1 MNIIDLYDQF
11 KKYDVFKASLGEL
24 TVLETF
30 QDGGVDVLIGEKQF
44 HFYPEA
50 VSSLVKLFDASQ
62 TFWSKQSTT
71 IRDFLLKT
79 WFEENREKVV
89 FFNTDGLGHIFD
101 SYPRESPA
109 PVYGVLKTLAA
120 KLPKTLDFDRV
131 IVQPSTLYLHSE
143 DFTLS
148 MSPKIKGGVLK
159 LAVGLPSSEVYT
171 FLKKDSEVLL
181 SQLSDLLDSIDF
193 EAQKLYYDKI
203 QFTEVAEVLSS
214 KLDPDLTTKLFSTSL
229 RGIKELDSRD
239 LLTQILEPKL
249 AMNQTLKLNLTIEE
263 IYGELC
269 FRETFTEETL

>member
-1 MNIIDLYDQF
+1 MNIAEVYDQF
-11 KKYDVFKASLGEL
+11 KEYDVFKASLGEL

-30 QDGGVDVLIGEKQF
+30 PNGEVDTLIREKQF
-44 HFYPEA
+44 HFYSEA

-62 TFWSKQSTT
+62 TFWSKQSVTV
-71 IRDFLLKT
+71 RDFLLKT

-89 FFNTDGLGHIFD
+89 FLNTDGVGNILD

-109 PVYGVLKTLAA
+109 PVYRVLKTLAVE
-120 KLPKTLDFDRV
+120 LPQNLDFDRV
-131 IVQPSTLYLHSE
+131 IVQPSTLYLHSK

-159 LAVGLPSSEVYT
+159 LAVGSPSSEVYT

-193 EAQKLYYDKI
+193 EAQKLFYDKI
-203 QFTEVAEVLSS
+203 QFEEVAEVLSS
-214 KLDPDLTTKLFSTSL
+214 KLAPELTDKLLTSL

-249 AMNQTLKLNLTIEE
+249 AMNSLLKLNLTIEE
-263 IYGELC
+263 IYGEIC
-269 FRETFTEETL
+269 FRETFIEETL

>member
-1 MNIIDLYDQF
+1 MNIAEVYDQF

-30 QDGGVDVLIGEKQF
+30 PNGEVDILIGEKQF
-44 HFYPEA
+44 LLYSEA
-50 VSSLVKLFDASQ
+50 VFSLVKLFDASQ
-62 TFWSKQSTT
+62 TFWSKQSVTV
-71 IRDFLLKT
+71 RDFLLKT

-89 FFNTDGLGHIFD
+89 FFNTDGVGNILD

-120 KLPKTLDFDRV
+120 KLPRTLDFDRV
-131 IVQPSTLYLHSE
+131 IVQPSTLYLHSK

-159 LAVGLPSSEVYT
+159 LAVGSPSSEVYT

-193 EAQKLYYDKI
+193 EAQKLFYDKI

-214 KLDPDLTTKLFSTSL
+214 KLTPDLLDKLLTSL

-239 LLTQILEPKL
+239 ILTQILEPNL
-249 AMNQTLKLNLTIEE
+249 AMNSLLKLNLTIEE
-263 IYGELC
+263 IYGQLC

>member
-1 MNIIDLYDQF
+1 MNIAEVYDKF

-24 TVLETF
+24 TVLETLPN
-30 QDGGVDVLIGEKQF
+30 GEVDILIGEKQF
-44 HFYPEA
+44 HFYSEA
-50 VSSLVKLFDASQ
+50 VLSLVKLFDASQ
-62 TFWSKQSTT
+62 AFWSKQSVNV
-71 IRDFLLKT
+71 RDFLLKT

-89 FFNTDGLGHIFD
+89 FLNTDGLGNVLD

-120 KLPKTLDFDRV
+120 KFPQTLDFDRV
-131 IVQPSTLYLHSE
+131 IVQHSTLYLHSK

-159 LAVGLPSSEVYT
+159 LAVGSPSSEVYT

-193 EAQKLYYDKI
+193 EAQKFFYDKI
-203 QFTEVAEVLSS
+203 HFTELAEVLTS
-214 KLDPDLTTKLFSTSL
+214 KLAPELTDKLLTSL

-239 LLTQILEPKL
+239 ILTQILEPNL
-249 AMNQTLKLNLTIEE
+249 AMNPTLKLNLTIEE
-263 IYGELC
+263 IYGRLC
-269 FRETFTEETL
+269 FRECFTRETL

>member
-1 MNIIDLYDQF
+1 MNIAEVYDQF

-30 QDGGVDVLIGEKQF
+30 PNGEVDALIGEKQF
-44 HFYPEA
+44 HFYSEA
-50 VSSLVKLFDASQ
+50 VLSLVKLFDASQ
-62 TFWSKQSTT
+62 TFWSKQSVTV
-71 IRDFLLKT
+71 RDFLLKT

-89 FFNTDGLGHIFD
+89 FLNTDGAGNILD

-120 KLPKTLDFDRV
+120 KLPQTLDFDRV
-131 IVQPSTLYLHSE
+131 IIQPSTLYLHSK

-159 LAVGLPSSEVYT
+159 LAVGSPSSEVYT

-193 EAQKLYYDKI
+193 EAQKLFYDKI
-203 QFTEVAEVLSS
+203 QFEEVAEVLSS
-214 KLDPDLTTKLFSTSL
+214 KLAPDLLDKLLTSL
-229 RGIKELDSRD
+229 RGIKELDSHD

-249 AMNQTLKLNLTIEE
+249 AMNSLLKLNLTIEE
-263 IYGELC
+263 IYGEIC

>member
-1 MNIIDLYDQF
+1 MNIAEVYDQF

-30 QDGGVDVLIGEKQF
+30 PNGEVDTLIGEKQF
-44 HFYPEA
+44 HFYSEA
-50 VSSLVKLFDASQ
+50 VLSLVKLFDASQ
-62 TFWSKQSTT
+62 TFWSKQSVTV
-71 IRDFLLKT
+71 RDFLLKT

-89 FFNTDGLGHIFD
+89 FLNTDGAGNILD

-120 KLPKTLDFDRV
+120 KLPQTLDFDRV
-131 IVQPSTLYLHSE
+131 IIQPSTLYLHSK

-159 LAVGLPSSEVYT
+159 LAVGSPSSEVYT

-181 SQLSDLLDSIDF
+181 SQLSDLLDSVDF
-193 EAQKLYYDKI
+193 EAQKLFYDKI

-214 KLDPDLTTKLFSTSL
+214 KLAPDLLDKLLTSL

-249 AMNQTLKLNLTIEE
+249 AMNSLLKLNLTIEE
-263 IYGELC
+263 IYGEIC
-269 FRETFTEETL
+269 FRECFTEETL

>member
-1 MNIIDLYDQF
+1 MNIAEVYDQF

-30 QDGGVDVLIGEKQF
+30 PNGEVEVLIGEKQF
-44 HFYPEA
+44 LLYPEA
-50 VSSLVKLFDASQ
+50 VFSLVKLFDASQ
-62 TFWSKQSTT
+62 TFWSKQSVNV
-71 IRDFLLKT
+71 RDFLLKT

-89 FFNTDGLGHIFD
+89 FFNTDGVGNVLD
-101 SYPRESPA
+101 SYPRESPT

-120 KLPKTLDFDRV
+120 KLPQTLDFDRV
-131 IVQPSTLYLHSE
+131 IIQPSTLYLHSK

-159 LAVGLPSSEVYT
+159 LAVGSPSSEVYT

-203 QFTEVAEVLSS
+203 KFEEVAEVLSS
-214 KLDPDLTTKLFSTSL
+214 KLAPDLHDKLLTSL

-249 AMNQTLKLNLTIEE
+249 AMNSLLKLNLTIEE
-263 IYGELC
+263 IYGEIC
-269 FRETFTEETL
+269 FRETFTRETL